1 MGGRVFHTDP
11 RGRYLNDFDVH
22 FYGVGWLN
30 FSNLLNDN
38 KGALA
43 HVGRLQPQYLVLMCV
58 GNEIVNFSRQT
69 PQNSRQKRALLL
81 GVRELVE
88 NRCTCLKAR
97 YPSIDKFFVA
107 VCSKT

>member
-11 RGRYLNDFDVH
+11 RGGYLNDFDVH

-43 HVGRLQPQYLVLMCV
+43 HVGRLLFD
-58 GNEIVNFSRQT
+58 FS
-69 PQNSRQKRALLL
+69 SAIGEGHL
-81 GVRELVE
+81 
-88 NRCTCLKAR
+88 
-97 YPSIDKFFVA
+97 
-107 VCSKT
+107 

>member
-1 MGGRVFHTDP
+1 M
-11 RGRYLNDFDVH
+11 LNDD
-22 FYGVGWLN
+22 
-30 FSNLLNDN
+30 

-69 PQNSRQKRALLL
+69 PQNSREKRALLL

-97 YPSIDKFFVA
+97 YPSIEKFFVA